1 MRLRAWHIPSVTGR
15 PFQVEADTI
24 AEAEKILDLIAKY
37 DLFLGDL
44 IESNAQGIEVFE
56 DGEWSEL
63 DREEDY

>member
-1 MRLRAWHIPSVTGR
+1 MRLRAWHIPNVPGR